1 VLNQLPLKIRLDA
14 ELSLANFWFRP
25 ALAELRAEIEALATR
40 PTAQL
45 FLWGSSGV
53 GKSHLLQGIS
63 ERLGP
68 DSRYLPMGDLLDYAP
83 EAVLDGVEDASALLV
98 DDAHVLVGHSAWQEA
113 LFHRFNQLRELGIA
127 QIVAASAPPAR
138 LDRILPDLRSRWGG
152 MTVYQLPPH
161 DDEALAQ
168 LLQFRAQRRGLTF
181 SDEVVAY
188 IMARSTRN
196 AGDLMALLDSLDEA
210 SLARGRAIT
219 VPLLAELRL
228 WSRDQ

>member
-1 VLNQLPLKIRLDA
+1 MLNQLPLKIRLDA
-14 ELSLANFWFRP
+14 ELSLANFWLRP
-25 ALAELRAEIEALATR
+25 VLAELQAEIEALAR
-40 PTAQL
+40 QPTAHL

-63 ERLGP
+63 ERLGA
-68 DSRYLPMGDLLDYAP
+68 DSRYLPMSDLLDYAP

-98 DDAHVLVGHSAWQEA
+98 DDAHLLTGHSAWQEA
-113 LFHRFNQLRELGIA
+113 LFHRFNQLRERGVA
-127 QIVAASAPPAR
+127 QIVSASAPPAR
-138 LDRILPDLRSRWGG
+138 LDDILPDLRSRWGG

-161 DDEALAQ
+161 DDEALAK

-196 AGDLMALLDSLDEA
+196 ARDLMALLDSLDEA

-228 WSRDQ
+228 WSRDR